1 MKRTLITLLFSC
13 LALFCLPISVNA
25 DTTNDLVIK
34 FNELQFTVEDYNIPN
49 PEVVYSKSG
58 FNEVATV
65 IDIDTGKV
73 VETIELI
80 PDLSRATVTSHTLKR
95 SATFARTTVQLS
107 VNIELYNEGSFRQI
121 NSVQDYYLG
130 ITNSITNTSIEDKT
144 VNVWSTNGY
153 PTTKIKYA
161 YNGTLTAV
169 IETSGSAQ
177 VKAEL
182 LGAGFTFGG
191 TIGGTSYY
199 RVPFNQNGTI
209 SLYNY

>member
-25 DTTNDLVIK
+25 DTNNNLVIK
-34 FNELQFTVEDYNIPN
+34 FNELTFTVEDYNIPN
-49 PEVVYSKSG
+49 PEVIYSKSG
-58 FNEVATV
+58 FKEVATV
-65 IDIDTGKV
+65 LDSDTGKV

-121 NSVQDYYLG
+121 NSIHGYYLG

-144 VNVWSTNGY
+144 IDVWSTNGF
-153 PTTKIKYA
+153 PTTQIKYA

-191 TIGGTSYY
+191 SMSGKSYY
-199 RVPFNQNGTI
+199 RVPFDQNGTI
-209 SLYNY
+209 SLY

>member
-1 MKRTLITLLFSC
+1 MKKTLITLLFSC

-25 DTTNDLVIK
+25 DTNNNLVIK
-34 FNELQFTVEDYNIPN
+34 FNELTFTVEDYNIPN
-49 PEVVYSKSG
+49 PEVIYSKSG
-58 FNEVATV
+58 FKEVATV
-65 IDIDTGKV
+65 LDSDTGKV

-121 NSVQDYYLG
+121 NSVHGYYLG

-144 VNVWSTNGY
+144 IDVWSTNGF
-153 PTTKIKYA
+153 PTTNIKYA

-191 TIGGTSYY
+191 SISGKSYY
-199 RVPFNQNGTI
+199 RVPFDQNGTI
-209 SLYNY
+209 SLY

>member
-1 MKRTLITLLFSC
+1 MKKTLITLLFSC

-25 DTTNDLVIK
+25 DTNNNLVIK
-34 FNELQFTVEDYNIPN
+34 FNELTFTVEDYNIPN
-49 PEVVYSKSG
+49 PEVIYSKSG
-58 FNEVATV
+58 FKEVATV
-65 IDIDTGKV
+65 LDSDTGKV

-121 NSVQDYYLG
+121 NSIHGYYLG

-144 VNVWSTNGY
+144 IDVWSTNGF
-153 PTTKIKYA
+153 PTTQIKYA

-169 IETSGSAQ
+169 IESSGSAS

-182 LGAGFTFGG
+182 VGAGFTFGG
-191 TIGGTSYY
+191 TISGKSYY
-199 RVPFNQNGTI
+199 RVPFGQNGTI
-209 SLYNY
+209 SLY

>member
-1 MKRTLITLLFSC
+1 MKKTLITLLFSC

-25 DTTNDLVIK
+25 DTNNNLVIK
-34 FNELQFTVEDYNIPN
+34 FNELTFTVEDYNIPN
-49 PEVVYSKSG
+49 PEVIYSKSG
-58 FNEVATV
+58 FKEVATV
-65 IDIDTGKV
+65 LDSDTGKV

-121 NSVQDYYLG
+121 NSIHGYYLG

-144 VNVWSTNGY
+144 IDVWSTNGF
-153 PTTKIKYA
+153 PTTQIKYA

-169 IETSGSAQ
+169 IESSGSAS

-191 TIGGTSYY
+191 TISGKSYY
-199 RVPFNQNGTI
+199 RVPFGQNGTI
-209 SLYNY
+209 SLY

>member
-1 MKRTLITLLFSC
+1 MKKTLITLLFSC

-25 DTTNDLVIK
+25 DTNNNLVIK
-34 FNELQFTVEDYNIPN
+34 FNELTFTVEDYNIPN
-49 PEVVYSKSG
+49 PEVIYSKSG
-58 FNEVATV
+58 FKEVATV
-65 IDIDTGKV
+65 LDSDTGKV

-107 VNIELYNEGSFRQI
+107 VNIELYNEGSFRHI
-121 NSVQDYYLG
+121 NSIHGYYLG

-144 VNVWSTNGY
+144 IDVWSTNGY
-153 PTTKIKYA
+153 PTTSIKYA

-169 IETSGSAQ
+169 VETSGSAS

-191 TIGGTSYY
+191 SMSGKSYY

-209 SLYNY
+209 SLY

>member
-1 MKRTLITLLFSC
+1 MSYI
-13 LALFCLPISVNA
+13 
-25 DTTNDLVIK
+25 
-34 FNELQFTVEDYNIPN
+34 
-49 PEVVYSKSG
+49 
-58 FNEVATV
+58 
-65 IDIDTGKV
+65 
-73 VETIELI
+73 
-80 PDLSRATVTSHTLKR
+80 
-95 SATFARTTVQLS
+95 
-107 VNIELYNEGSFRQI
+107 NEGSFRQI

-169 IETSGSAQ
+169 IETSDSAQ

-191 TIGGTSYY
+191 TISGKSYY
-199 RVPFNQNGTI
+199 RVPFGQNGTI
-209 SLYNY
+209 SLY

>member
-1 MKRTLITLLFSC
+1 MKKTLITLLFSC

-25 DTTNDLVIK
+25 DTNNNLVIK
-34 FNELQFTVEDYNIPN
+34 FNELTFTVEDYNIPN
-49 PEVVYSKSG
+49 PEVIYSKSG
-58 FNEVATV
+58 FKEVATV
-65 IDIDTGKV
+65 LDSDTGKV

-121 NSVQDYYLG
+121 NSIHGYYLG

-144 VNVWSTNGY
+144 IDVWSPNGY

-169 IETSGSAQ
+169 VETSGSAS

-191 TIGGTSYY
+191 SMSGKSYY

-209 SLYNY
+209 SLY

>member
-1 MKRTLITLLFSC
+1 MKKTLITLLFSC

-25 DTTNDLVIK
+25 DTNNNLVIK
-34 FNELQFTVEDYNIPN
+34 F
-49 PEVVYSKSG
+49 K
-58 FNEVATV
+58 EVATV
-65 IDIDTGKV
+65 LDSDTGKV

-121 NSVQDYYLG
+121 NSVQGYYLG
-130 ITNSITNTSIEDKT
+130 ITDSITNTYIEGQN
-144 VNVWSTNGY
+144 VNVWSPNGY
-153 PTTKIKYA
+153 PTTSIKYA
-161 YNGTLTAV
+161 YNGTLTAA
-169 IETSGSAQ
+169 INSSGSAQ

-209 SLYNY
+209 SLY

>member
-25 DTTNDLVIK
+25 DTNNNLVIK
-34 FNELQFTVEDYNIPN
+34 FNELTFTVEDYNIPN
-49 PEVVYSKSG
+49 PEVIYSKSG
-58 FNEVATV
+58 FKEVATV
-65 IDIDTGKV
+65 LDSDTGKV

-121 NSVQDYYLG
+121 NSIHGYYLG

-144 VNVWSTNGY
+144 IDVWSTNGY
-153 PTTKIKYA
+153 PTTQIKYA

-169 IETSGSAQ
+169 IESSGSAS

-191 TIGGTSYY
+191 TISGKSYY
-199 RVPFNQNGTI
+199 RVPFGQNGTI
-209 SLYNY
+209 SLY

>member
-1 MKRTLITLLFSC
+1 MKKTLITLLFSC

-25 DTTNDLVIK
+25 DTNNNLVIK
-34 FNELQFTVEDYNIPN
+34 FNELTFTVEDYNIPN
-49 PEVVYSKSG
+49 PEVIYSKSG
-58 FNEVATV
+58 FKEVATV
-65 IDIDTGKV
+65 LDSDTGKV

-121 NSVQDYYLG
+121 NSIHGYYLG

-144 VNVWSTNGY
+144 IDVWSTNGF
-153 PTTKIKYA
+153 PTTQIKYA

-191 TIGGTSYY
+191 SISGKSYY
-199 RVPFNQNGTI
+199 RVPFDQNGTI
-209 SLYNY
+209 SLY

>member
-1 MKRTLITLLFSC
+1 MKKTLITLLFSC

-25 DTTNDLVIK
+25 DTNNNLVIK
-34 FNELQFTVEDYNIPN
+34 FNELTFTVEDYNIPN
-49 PEVVYSKSG
+49 PEVIYSKSG
-58 FNEVATV
+58 FKEVATV
-65 IDIDTGKV
+65 LDSDTGKV

-121 NSVQDYYLG
+121 NSIHGYYLG

-144 VNVWSTNGY
+144 IDVWSTNGF
-153 PTTKIKYA
+153 PTTQIKYA

-169 IETSGSAQ
+169 IETSGSAS

-182 LGAGFTFGG
+182 LGAGFTFGC
-191 TIGGTSYY
+191 TISGKSYY
-199 RVPFNQNGTI
+199 RVPFDQNGTI
-209 SLYNY
+209 SLY

>member
-1 MKRTLITLLFSC
+1 MKKILITLLFSC
-13 LALFCLPISVNA
+13 LALFYLPISVNA

-65 IDIDTGKV
+65 IDSDTGKV
-73 VETIELI
+73 VETIEFI
-80 PDLSRATVTSHTLKR
+80 PDLSRSTVTSHTLKR

-121 NSVQDYYLG
+121 NSIHGYYLG

-144 VNVWSTNGY
+144 IDVWSTNGY

-169 IETSGSAQ
+169 VETSGSA
-177 VKAEL
+177 
-182 LGAGFTFGG
+182 
-191 TIGGTSYY
+191 
-199 RVPFNQNGTI
+199 
-209 SLYNY
+209 

>member
-1 MKRTLITLLFSC
+1 MKKILITLLFSC

-25 DTTNDLVIK
+25 DTNNNLVIK
-34 FNELQFTVEDYNIPN
+34 FNELTFTVEDYNIPN
-49 PEVVYSKSG
+49 PEVIYSKSG
-58 FNEVATV
+58 FKEVATV
-65 IDIDTGKV
+65 LDSDTGKV

-121 NSVQDYYLG
+121 NSIHGYYLG

-144 VNVWSTNGY
+144 IDVWSTNGY

-169 IETSGSAQ
+169 VETSGSAS

-191 TIGGTSYY
+191 SMSGKSYY

>member
-25 DTTNDLVIK
+25 DTNNNLVIK
-34 FNELQFTVEDYNIPN
+34 FNELTFTVEDYNIPN
-49 PEVVYSKSG
+49 PEVIYSKSG
-58 FNEVATV
+58 FKEVATV
-65 IDIDTGKV
+65 LDSDTGKV

-121 NSVQDYYLG
+121 NSIHGYYLG

-144 VNVWSTNGY
+144 IDVWSTNGF
-153 PTTKIKYA
+153 PTTQIKYA

-169 IETSGSAQ
+169 IESSGSAS

-191 TIGGTSYY
+191 TISGKSYY
-199 RVPFNQNGTI
+199 RVPFGQNGTI
-209 SLYNY
+209 SLY

>member
-25 DTTNDLVIK
+25 DTNNNLVIK
-34 FNELQFTVEDYNIPN
+34 FNELTFTVEDYNIPN
-49 PEVVYSKSG
+49 PEVIYSKSG
-58 FNEVATV
+58 FKEVATV
-65 IDIDTGKV
+65 LDSDTGKV

-121 NSVQDYYLG
+121 NSIHGYYLG

-144 VNVWSTNGY
+144 IDVWSTNGF
-153 PTTKIKYA
+153 PTTQIKYA

-169 IETSGSAQ
+169 IETSGSA
-177 VKAEL
+177 
-182 LGAGFTFGG
+182 
-191 TIGGTSYY
+191 
-199 RVPFNQNGTI
+199 
-209 SLYNY
+209 

>member
-1 MKRTLITLLFSC
+1 MKKILITLLFSC
-13 LALFCLPISVNA
+13 LALFYLPISVNA

-65 IDIDTGKV
+65 IDSDTGKV
-73 VETIELI
+73 VETIEFI
-80 PDLSRATVTSHTLKR
+80 PDLSRSTVTSHTLKR

-121 NSVQDYYLG
+121 NSVQGYYLG
-130 ITNSITNTSIEDKT
+130 ITNSITNTYIEGQNVD
-144 VNVWSTNGY
+144 VWSPKGY
-153 PTTKIKYA
+153 PTTSIKYA
-161 YNGTLTAV
+161 YNGTLTAA
-169 IETSGSAQ
+169 INSSGSAQ

-191 TIGGTSYY
+191 SMSGKSYY

>member
-1 MKRTLITLLFSC
+1 MKKTLITLLFSC

-25 DTTNDLVIK
+25 DTNNNLVIK
-34 FNELQFTVEDYNIPN
+34 FNELTFTVEDYNIPN
-49 PEVVYSKSG
+49 PEVIYSKSG
-58 FNEVATV
+58 FKEVATV
-65 IDIDTGKV
+65 LDSDTGKV

-121 NSVQDYYLG
+121 NSIHGYYLG

-144 VNVWSTNGY
+144 IDVWSTNGL
-153 PTTKIKYA
+153 PTTQIKYA

-169 IETSGSAQ
+169 IESSGSAS

-191 TIGGTSYY
+191 TISGKSYY
-199 RVPFNQNGTI
+199 RVPFGQNGTI
-209 SLYNY
+209 SLY